1 MRGPVREE
9 IHFLSVEFYLIL
21 FLEIQV
27 SGRNDSKPRI
37 YFGTDY
43 PMSLPIRLVEKT
55 DMNTTKG
62 YLLGKIKIPPEEK
75 K

>member
-1 MRGPVREE
+1 MRGPVPEE

-27 SGRNDSKPRI
+27 SLRNDSKPRI

-43 PMSLPIRLVEKT
+43 RWA
-55 DMNTTKG
+55 
-62 YLLGKIKIPPEEK
+62 YQ
-75 K
+75 